1 MVQNNFLIIANIRG
15 HFVNHSNQTFHV
27 NCHLDRDYA
36 GVNSFGEARG
46 MKPRKTIFTKPLYF
60 QSPGKA
66 YIQKLEDEVKGNK
79 TYEET
84 DGWTKFSKS

>member
-1 MVQNNFLIIANIRG
+1 MSTESVLHAFLYTLVHYAKVYTLWSKLTFFLIIANIRG

-46 MKPRKTIFTKPLYF
+46 M
-60 QSPGKA
+60 
-66 YIQKLEDEVKGNK
+66 
-79 TYEET
+79 
-84 DGWTKFSKS
+84 